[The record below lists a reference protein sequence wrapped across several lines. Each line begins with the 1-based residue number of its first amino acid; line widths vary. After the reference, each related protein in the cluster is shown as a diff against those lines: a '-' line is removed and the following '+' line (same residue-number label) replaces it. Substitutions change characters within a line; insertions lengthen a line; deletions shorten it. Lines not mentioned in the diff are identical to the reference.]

1 MPYTIKQHTLFTDY
15 DIYLFRNGKHV
26 KLYEKLG
33 SHLTVLEEEEGCYF
47 AVFAPAA
54 ESVSVVGSFNKW
66 DGDEHRLFPRWD
78 SSGIWEGFISG
89 IKQGDF
95 YKYQIVSKNRGLK
108 FDKIDPFAFHFETP
122 PHTSSIVWDLTNK
135 WKDEK
140 WMKTRKKYNELNCPY
155 SVYEVHPGSWR
166 KYPDGNPFSYK
177 KMQEEMVPYVKEM
190 GFTHIEF
197 MPVMEHPYEPS
208 WGYQVTGYF
217 APTSRF
223 GTPQD
228 FMNLVDAF
236 HEAGIGVILDW
247 VPAHFPS
254 DGHALAFY
262 DGSHVYE
269 HPDTKKGYHPD
280 WKSLIF
286 NFERNEIRSFLL
298 SSALFWMDVYH
309 ADGLRVDAVA
319 SMLYLDY
326 SRKEGEWDK
335 NIYGGNENLAAIS
348 FLKEFNEAIY
358 NNIKDVHTAA
368 EESTAFAGVSHP
380 VHAGGLGFGMKWMMG
395 WMHDTLDYFK
405 NPPIFRKH
413 HQDKITFSLVYAFS
427 ENYVLPFSHDEVVHG
442 KASMIY
448 KMPGDDVEKFAN
460 LRALYGYMFTHP
472 GAKLLFMGC
481 EFAQTTEWN
490 FKTQLA
496 WNLLEFDSHKGMLN
510 LIKDLNHLYKTE
522 KALYEFQYDAKGFEW
537 MDLTNHDHCII
548 SYMRKCDDVDES
560 VVVICNFNL
569 MSHEKMR
576 FGVPQKGNWEVIL
589 NTDDK
594 KYWGSGLEMS
604 KSYEAEKKTHNG
616 KVFSIELPIPS
627 MSVLVLKKD

>member
-15 DIYLFRNGKHV
+15 DIYLFRSGKHV

-33 SHLTVLEEEEGCYF
+33 SHLTEVDGEKGCYF
-47 AVFAPAA
+47 AVYAPAA

-66 DGDEHRLFPRWD
+66 DGDEHKLFPRWD
-78 SSGIWEGFISG
+78 SSGIWEGFITDV
-89 IKQGDF
+89 KQGDF
-95 YKYQIVSKNRGLK
+95 YKYNIVSKNRGLK

-140 WMKTRKKYNELNCPY
+140 WMKTRKKHNELNCPY

-166 KYPDGNPFSYK
+166 KYPDGNPFSYQ
-177 KMQEEMVPYVKEM
+177 KMKEELVPYVKEM

-228 FMNLVDAF
+228 FMNLVEAF
-236 HEAGIGVILDW
+236 HNEGIGVILDW

-335 NIYGGNENLAAIS
+335 NIYGGNENLEAIS

-448 KMPGDDVEKFAN
+448 KMPGDDKEKFAN

-496 WNLLEFDSHKGMLN
+496 WNLLEFDSHKGILT

-522 KALYEFQYDAKGFEW
+522 KSLYEYQFDPKGFEW
-537 MDLTNHDHCII
+537 LDLSNYEHSII
-548 SYMRKCDDVDES
+548 AYLRKCDDADES
-560 VVVICNFNL
+560 IVVICNFNL
-569 MSHEKMR
+569 MSHDKMR
-576 FGVPQKGNWEVIL
+576 FGVPQKGKWKVVL

-594 KYWGSGLEMS
+594 KYWGEGSEIND
-604 KSYEAEKKTHNG
+604 SYEAEKKTHNG
-616 KVFSIELPIPS
+616 RVFSIELPIPS